1 MAKDRLRESLREGAV
16 VVISI
21 LVAFGLDAWWDHRG
35 DLREEAEIIAALE
48 AEFTSNRKRLMDD
61 IEEVRGYTDAAQR
74 LLEAAESGVS
84 LAGDADTLGA
94 DLWRS
99 LNWRTAN
106 VSTAALDAVVSS
118 GRLDLIRDDELRTA
132 LAGWKAQVDDMAEEE
147 MFEWREIIERYRPYL
162 GRIVA
167 IPSLE
172 GDSLPPVGLPA
183 AASLARLLS
192 DLEFRSHLSMR
203 LDVSLVALRDK
214 EKTLMELERVLNLL
228 HRGL

>member
-1 MAKDRLRESLREGAV
+1 MARDRLRESLREGAV

-35 DLREEAEIIAALE
+35 DLREEDEIIAALE
-48 AEFTSNRKRLMDD
+48 AEFTSNRARLIDD

-74 LLEAAESGVS
+74 LLDAAESDVTV
-84 LAGDADTLGA
+84 AGDADSLGA

-118 GRLDLIRDDELRTA
+118 GRLDLIRDGELRTA
-132 LAGWKAQVDDMAEEE
+132 LAGWKAQVEDMAEEE

-172 GDSLPPVGLPA
+172 GDSLRPVAPPA
-183 AASLARLLS
+183 AASLTRLLS
-192 DLEFRSHLSMR
+192 DLEFQSHLSMR

-214 EKTLMELERVLNLL
+214 EKTLIELERVLNLL
-228 HRGL
+228 HGES